1 VSDPDRRYLAYF
13 LGTAPG
19 GKALRPL
26 PYLAAAGAV
35 VLALAGGLAIERYL
49 GAQSVLL
56 IFLMAILVSAVT
68 WGLFPSLLACVLSV
82 LTYNFFFLSPIY
94 TFAIAEPENAV
105 ALVFF
110 FLVAVVASSLAA
122 ATRSQTEIARARAE
136 TNAALYNFSGK
147 LAATGTL
154 DEVLWATAYQI
165 ASMLRARIVL
175 LMPQSEGGK
184 LGVAGGYPPEDR
196 LDGAAM
202 AAAEQC
208 RREDRAIGSP
218 GRLLLP
224 LRTGSGPVGVIG
236 VDGPMP
242 TGEERRLL
250 DALADQAAVAIERVT
265 LAGAVAEARV
275 LAETER
281 LRSALLTS
289 ISHDLRTPLASIIGV
304 VSSLRSL
311 SEKYAPEQREELLAM
326 VQDEAERLN
335 RFVGN
340 LLDMTRL
347 ESGAIELK
355 AEHFDIGDIIG
366 TALQRAAAILDRHRV
381 EIDIA
386 PDLPM
391 LRLDAL
397 LFEQVLFNLLDNA
410 AKYAPAE
417 SRIRLG
423 ARRDGR
429 DVAIE
434 IGDEGPGIPEA
445 ERERV
450 FDKFY
455 RVRAQ
460 DRRRAGTGLGLAI
473 CRGFVEAQG
482 GRIDAANRCDR
493 PGAVFTIRMP
503 ADDAVEIACPQPS

>member
-1 VSDPDRRYLAYF
+1 PHKDRGQICLRGARGCCRDGAVSDPDRRYLAYF

-56 IFLMAILVSAVT
+56 LFLMAILASAVT
-68 WGLFPSLLACVLSV
+68 RGLFPPLLAVVLSV

-202 AAAEQC
+202 AA
-208 RREDRAIGSP
+208 
-218 GRLLLP
+218 
-224 LRTGSGPVGVIG
+224 
-236 VDGPMP
+236 
-242 TGEERRLL
+242 
-250 DALADQAAVAIERVT
+250 IERVT

-304 VSSLRSL
+304 VS
-311 SEKYAPEQREELLAM
+311 
-326 VQDEAERLN
+326 
-335 RFVGN
+335 
-340 LLDMTRL
+340 
-347 ESGAIELK
+347 
-355 AEHFDIGDIIG
+355 
-366 TALQRAAAILDRHRV
+366 
-381 EIDIA
+381 
-386 PDLPM
+386 
-391 LRLDAL
+391 
-397 LFEQVLFNLLDNA
+397 
-410 AKYAPAE
+410 
-417 SRIRLG
+417 
-423 ARRDGR
+423 
-429 DVAIE
+429 
-434 IGDEGPGIPEA
+434 
-445 ERERV
+445 
-450 FDKFY
+450 
-455 RVRAQ
+455 
-460 DRRRAGTGLGLAI
+460 
-473 CRGFVEAQG
+473 
-482 GRIDAANRCDR
+482 
-493 PGAVFTIRMP
+493 
-503 ADDAVEIACPQPS
+503 